1 MLEIIIPI
9 DCDHAPK
16 KRLLRDLQIAYAR
29 GNVEEVLSYFTEEVQ
44 WDMPEHPVL
53 IGKKSVRQFLHQMNS
68 TSAQTLYL
76 DQIITHGKEAA
87 VRGRLIFKD
96 RKIRFADFYE
106 FRSAGSKE
114 IKTMTVFIQS
124 Y

>member
-1 MLEIIIPI
+1 MLEIIVPK
-9 DCDHAPK
+9 DCDNAPK
-16 KRLLRDLQIAYAR
+16 KRLLQDLQIAHAR

-53 IGKKSVRQFLHQMNS
+53 TGKKSVRQFLNQMNFI
-68 TSAQTLYL
+68 SAQALYL

-96 RKIRFADFYE
+96 KKIRFADFYE

-114 IKTMTVFIQS
+114 IKTMTTFIQS